1 MLQVKSPLETP
12 PDGLPLTSGYPDK
25 DLGRWYVL
33 HTKSRQEKA
42 VADTLSAMGI
52 AHFLPL
58 TTQVRYYGK
67 RKFTVELPLFPSYV
81 FLRGT
86 EMAAYESNKTKRIAR
101 IIHVSDQDHI
111 DWELRNL
118 YLAMETG
125 ASLDPFPFLTAGTRA
140 EVRAG
145 PFRGLQGIID
155 SRSRPNRLILQVDM
169 LGRAVSL
176 EIDAALL
183 EPVVYEGLTN

>member
-1 MLQVKSPLETP
+1 MLQVKSPVETP
-12 PDGLPLTSGYPDK
+12 SDVLPIASAYPDK

-86 EMAAYESNKTKRIAR
+86 EVAAYESNKTKRIAR
-101 IIHVSDQDHI
+101 IIHVFDQEQM

-125 ASLDPFPFLTAGTRA
+125 ATLDPFPFLTAGTRV

-145 PFRGLQGIID
+145 PFRGLQGVID

-183 EPVVYEGLTN
+183 EPVVYEKLSN